1 MAVALAFA
9 AGALRTGLRIRSSR
23 VSRVRREPGLRK
35 NHLRLAKT
43 AVVLV
48 LIGFVGG
55 PLSMVFLRG
64 RPPFATAHA
73 WVGMSAVVL
82 FLATAYFGR
91 ELERNRRRERDTHA
105 ALALLAALASAAAFV
120 TGFVLLP

>member
-1 MAVALAFA
+1 MAVGLAFA

-23 VSRVRREPGLRK
+23 VQRVRREPDLRRK
-35 NHLRLAKT
+35 HLRLAKT

-48 LIGFVGG
+48 LVGSVGG

-73 WVGMSAVVL
+73 WVGLSAVVL
-82 FLATAYFGR
+82 FAATAWFGR
-91 ELERNRRRERDTHA
+91 ELEQNRRRERDTHA
-105 ALALLAALASAAAFV
+105 ALALLSALAAAAAFV